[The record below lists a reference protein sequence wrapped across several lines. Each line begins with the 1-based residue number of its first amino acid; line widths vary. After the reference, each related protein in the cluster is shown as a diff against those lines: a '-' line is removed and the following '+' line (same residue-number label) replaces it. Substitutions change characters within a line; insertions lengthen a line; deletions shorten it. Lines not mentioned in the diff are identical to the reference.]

1 MALAQAEVQTI
12 PPVKTLA
19 CVSLPQSYANS
30 TFQRINNVQLPDKSY
45 ITINAL
51 MTNLGGGYYNY
62 SFCNTTQNGQYIV
75 NGIGDIDGTNVTW
88 SYDFAVNPLGKT
100 FTNSQAILYML
111 IFFTSLV
118 LFFISLAFG
127 IYLPLSNSRDEMSG
141 YILYVSNLKYLKMFS
156 LACSYLL
163 VMLLAYFGWMIC
175 YGYLDF
181 DFLGT
186 LFNFAFYALVI
197 ALLPLFILAT
207 YFIIA
212 NLIRDSEVAEAL
224 QRGLQI
230 E

>member
-1 MALAQAEVQTI
+1 
-12 PPVKTLA
+12 
-19 CVSLPQSYANS
+19 
-30 TFQRINNVQLPDKSY
+30 
-45 ITINAL
+45 
-51 MTNLGGGYYNY
+51 
-62 SFCNTTQNGQYIV
+62 
-75 NGIGDIDGTNVTW
+75 
-88 SYDFAVNPLGKT
+88 
-100 FTNSQAILYML
+100 
-111 IFFTSLV
+111 
-118 LFFISLAFG
+118 
-127 IYLPLSNSRDEMSG
+127 
-141 YILYVSNLKYLKMFS
+141 MFS